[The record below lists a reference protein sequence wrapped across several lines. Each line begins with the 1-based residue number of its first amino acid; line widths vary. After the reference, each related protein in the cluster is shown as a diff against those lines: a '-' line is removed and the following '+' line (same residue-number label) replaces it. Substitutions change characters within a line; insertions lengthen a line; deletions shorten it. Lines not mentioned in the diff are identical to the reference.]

1 MPIRGFFSA
10 TIWRIFPSYSLHI
23 STFSMIFFFNDIKRV
38 QYMNTYLAKAN
49 IKKNLFSW
57 RTMLKSVEAVLLK
70 LCLVEEISLFCLKW
84 FQMCCNFNIFTLNCW
99 IWKSFPTWK
108 GILQVPGANKQYT
121 VYTYIYIKISR
132 FGHFVFLPHKSFD

>member
-23 STFSMIFFFNDIKRV
+23 STFSMIFFSMILKGFNIWIHIWRRL
-38 QYMNTYLAKAN
+38 TL
-49 IKKNLFSW
+49 KKLIFMENNAEKCWSCTF
-57 RTMLKSVEAVLLK
+57 KG
-70 LCLVEEISLFCLKW
+70 LVEEISLFCLKW